1 MLQKLRYNQNEK
13 GFTLIELMIVVAII
27 GILAAI
33 AIPQFATYRK
43 RAINTK
49 ADSAVGV
56 FKSAE
61 AALNQDSA
69 LYGSSFGGVRNADG
83 TGGLT
88 LGAAVGAAAI
98 GGVAANAVAAAFPAS
113 LQAGIG
119 AGVANGVSAAGCAVP
134 AGVITQAATDAQW
147 LSYVTWS
154 YAQGGNRA
162 FLIDSDSEN
171 TIYYVQNMLWP
182 NIAGGAAAAFAQVV
196 VVSPPVAGVLSD
208 AGQAGGGE
216 AAYNGGLWATLQ

>member
-83 TGGLT
+83 TGGLA
-88 LGAAVGAAAI
+88 LGAAVPAAVP

-113 LQAGIG
+113 LQGG
-119 AGVANGVSAAGCAVP
+119 NGSGVANGVSAAGCAVP

-182 NIAGGAAAAFAQVV
+182 NIAGGAAAAFAQVTV
-196 VVSPPVAGVLSD
+196 LAPVAGVLSD

-216 AAYNGGLWATLQ
+216 TAYNGGLWATLQ